1 MANPMDQRSAI
12 AISHQPSPIAS
23 NTFAAIV
30 ESMVDSG
37 LSVRFRAC
45 GDSMSPTILNGDII
59 TVAPVALDDVAT
71 GDILLYRDGDRV
83 LAHRLVGL
91 TAPGHEC
98 QFRLRGDAN
107 IRCDRPVVTAQIV
120 GRVAA
125 IERGGRTV
133 AMRATV
139 AGIRRTSV
147 IMRRYL
153 LPFLCRR
160 LLA

>member
-1 MANPMDQRSAI
+1 MADAI
-12 AISHQPSPIAS
+12 AATTQ
-23 NTFAAIV
+23 FAAVV
-30 ESMVDSG
+30 ESVVDSG

-45 GDSMSPTILNGDII
+45 GDSMAPAILNGDII
-59 TVAPVALDDVAT
+59 TVAPVALADVAR

-91 TAPGHEC
+91 TANDD
-98 QFRLRGDAN
+98 QRRFRLRGDAN
-107 IRCDRPVVTAQIV
+107 LGCDRPVVTAQIV
-120 GRVAA
+120 GRVTA
-125 IERGGRTV
+125 IERDGRAV
-133 AMRATV
+133 PMRATV

-160 LLA
+160 PLA

>member
-1 MANPMDQRSAI
+1 MAEGSGLLTARVFTPLV
-12 AISHQPSPIAS
+12 AS
-23 NTFAAIV
+23 VV
-30 ESMVDSG
+30 ESG

-45 GDSMSPTILNGDII
+45 GDSMSPTILSGDVI
-59 TVAPVALDDVAT
+59 TVTPVALDQVAT

-83 LAHRLVGL
+83 LAHRLVGV
-91 TAPGHEC
+91 TAHDS
-98 QFRLRGDAN
+98 QRLFHLRGDSN
-107 IRCDRPVVTAQIV
+107 LGCDRPVVTAQIV

-125 IERGGRTV
+125 IERGGRAV
-133 AMRATV
+133 PLRATA
-139 AGIRRTSV
+139 AGIRRTSA